1 MCYIEFMKNSNRSKG
16 VFHTFITL
24 DTYFPPLCQVTRTNV
39 CVKKVNIIFMINFQI
54 VKYLHKLVLLKQ
66 KWVVFRPLL
75 FLRTMQR
82 QRSWDIYKSDFA
94 N

>member
-1 MCYIEFMKNSNRSKG
+1 MCYIEYMKNSNRSKG

-24 DTYFPPLCQVTRTNV
+24 DTYFPPLCQVTRTNIMYV
-39 CVKKVNIIFMINFQI
+39 LRKSIFMINFQI

-66 KWVVFRPLL
+66 KQGVFRTLL

-82 QRSWDIYKSDFA
+82 QRSWDIPKSDFA
-94 N
+94 I